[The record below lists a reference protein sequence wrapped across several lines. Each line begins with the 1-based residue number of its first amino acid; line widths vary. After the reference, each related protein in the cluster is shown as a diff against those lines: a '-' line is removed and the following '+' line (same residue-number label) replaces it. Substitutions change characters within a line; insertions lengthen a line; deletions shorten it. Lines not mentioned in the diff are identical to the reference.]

1 MLKASE
7 HSAPPPHTSEETYVQ
22 TPYSSHSSAHEA
34 HTSPHSYSSPDYNE
48 ANLKRITPAYPHHKE
63 SFHNQ
68 QSAAQAYQ
76 QSPDYNPSPSQLIAS
91 EKEKSRTAS
100 SSNKLTN
107 THKNTAPPASNPKQN
122 HPAKIHLHITIDR
135 HPNSSRLRSK

>member
-1 MLKASE
+1 MYKLLIL
-7 HSAPPPHTSEETYVQ
+7 HTLQLTK
-22 TPYSSHSSAHEA
+22 
-34 HTSPHSYSSPDYNE
+34 HTHSYSSQDYNE

-107 THKNTAPPASNPKQN
+107 KHKIPLLRRQIQN
-122 HPAKIHLHITIDR
+122 KIILPKIHLHITIHR
-135 HPNSSRLRSK
+135 HPNSSRLRSKVKTSS